1 MKIALISPNITTQ
14 KGDFFGSGIPY
25 MPIPL
30 AYVAAYLRKKG
41 NNIQVIDGFGENP
54 FKVKQE
60 GEFFVQGL
68 SAGEIV
74 ERIANDTEA
83 IVVYA
88 GQVVTH
94 LATIHI
100 IKAIKKD
107 FPEVPI
113 IVMENMTSV
122 VAYSLAVV
130 YKEFFN
136 LDVDYILL
144 GDCERKMEQLINAIN
159 NKAMTIKNKAV
170 DTKSK
175 DEKYK
180 YEKLSKIDGIIYKHN
195 GKIVVQR
202 TTAMDEDLD
211 SLPFPAWDLF
221 PIQNYWKLHYAHGPM
236 KKSFLP
242 IFFSRG
248 CPYRCEYCIT
258 PQISLAKWRPRSPKN
273 IVDEMQENIKKYGV
287 RDFHTEDLN
296 PTINRMRII
305 EMCKE
310 IIRRGLKIDLKIVSG
325 TKVESLDE
333 ESLRWMKKAGFTYI
347 SISPESGSK
356 RMLKLMNKPYNHE
369 YGLRMV
375 RYMNKLGITTQA
387 CFVLGFPGE
396 TSKDLELT
404 KRYVYQLTKAGIDEV
419 ALFIMTPIPGSK
431 AYEYSHLGYKKLSQL
446 TFSPRW
452 RKEYDRLNRWR
463 AITYAQFFVWK
474 SLFHPIKVMK
484 QPVALLTGNFR
495 TKMEMTIY
503 RILKVNIWSKFF
515 HSN

>member
-1 MKIALISPNITTQ
+1 MIITLISPNITTQ

-30 AYVAAYLRKKG
+30 AYVAAYLREKKHE
-41 NNIQVIDGFGENP
+41 IQVIDGFGENP

-60 GEFFVQGL
+60 GEFFIQGL
-68 SAGEIV
+68 SAKEI
-74 ERIANDTEA
+74 IGKIDFNTAI

-94 LATIHI
+94 LATIQI

-107 FPEVPI
+107 FQNIPI

-122 VAYSLAVV
+122 VAYSVAVV

-144 GDCERKMEQLINAIN
+144 GDCERKIDQLIKAITGR
-159 NKAMTIKNKAV
+159 NKP
-170 DTKSK
+170 
-175 DEKYK
+175 EKYK

-202 TTAMDEDLD
+202 TTMMDEDLD

-273 IVDEMQENIKKYGV
+273 IVDEMEYSIKRYSV

-310 IIRRGLKIDLKIVSG
+310 IVKRRLKVNLKIVSG

-356 RMLKLMNKPYNHE
+356 RMLKIMNKPYNHE

-404 KRYVYQLTKAGIDEV
+404 KKYVYQLTKAGVDEV

-431 AYEYSHLGYKKLSQL
+431 AYEYSSLGYKKLSQL
-446 TFSPRW
+446 TFSPKW
-452 RKEYDRLNRWR
+452 RKEYNRLNMWR
-463 AITYAQFFVWK
+463 ARTYAQFFIWK

-484 QPVALLTGNFR
+484 QPVNLLTGNFR

-503 RILKVNIWSKFF
+503 RILKVNIWGKFF
-515 HSN
+515 GSK